1 MRSFKTKLLIVSFF
15 LMILAILVS
24 SSLSILFINQVENSD
39 ATEMISNLSDSEQQK
54 INKILSSVEQSVN
67 TMGNI
72 AIEAYKPEYKTG
84 TAEFDQ
90 YNEQMSKIFI
100 EISNHTE
107 TTLTIYYRYNVETFG
122 PTAGFWYGKI
132 DGEMVSKPT
141 TNLSLYDKN
150 DIQNSAWYYYPYQKG
165 KACWIEPFYDK
176 QAKMY
181 VLSYAAPIYSG
192 KTFIGV
198 VGMEIDFASVTGLV
212 SQIDMY
218 ENGNAYIVNKN
229 NKIMYHETIS
239 YMSNKPSL
247 PEDYLEVKRE
257 LNNEMTLVLSAPKD
271 SISKKGQTSRTK
283 VIIYSLIILSAELV
297 LAFLALSKMTSPIT
311 ELTKASKKFKEGKFD
326 VKLNVDAMG
335 DFKDL
340 ADGVQTLIDEL
351 NERIEN
357 VNKLAFTDSLT
368 GVFNKTAYVDHALR
382 LNKNVEKRRFAVV
395 VLHLFNLIPM
405 NDRFGREMGNEFLLT
420 ATEFI
425 SSVFNK
431 SNVYRITGGLYTII
445 LEDSEYERKEFLFKT
460 FVEELKEQSIMI
472 EQEEVQLPIAIGMA
486 EFNKRKD
493 KTVEDVYARADKFMQ
508 ANREYI
514 KQNLNN

>member
-1 MRSFKTKLLIVSFF
+1 
-15 LMILAILVS
+15 
-24 SSLSILFINQVENSD
+24 
-39 ATEMISNLSDSEQQK
+39 
-54 INKILSSVEQSVN
+54 
-67 TMGNI
+67 
-72 AIEAYKPEYKTG
+72 
-84 TAEFDQ
+84 
-90 YNEQMSKIFI
+90 
-100 EISNHTE
+100 
-107 TTLTIYYRYNVETFG
+107 
-122 PTAGFWYGKI
+122 
-132 DGEMVSKPT
+132 
-141 TNLSLYDKN
+141 
-150 DIQNSAWYYYPYQKG
+150 
-165 KACWIEPFYDK
+165 
-176 QAKMY
+176 
-181 VLSYAAPIYSG
+181 
-192 KTFIGV
+192 
-198 VGMEIDFASVTGLV
+198 
-212 SQIDMY
+212 MY

-271 SISKKGQTSRTK
+271 SISKKGQTSRIK

-368 GVFNKTAYVDHALR
+368 GVFNKTAYIDHALR

-425 SSVFNK
+425 SSIFNK